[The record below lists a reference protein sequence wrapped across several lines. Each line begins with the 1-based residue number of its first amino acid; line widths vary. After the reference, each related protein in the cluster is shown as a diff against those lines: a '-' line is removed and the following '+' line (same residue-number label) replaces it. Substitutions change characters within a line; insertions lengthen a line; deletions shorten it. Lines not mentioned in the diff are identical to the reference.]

1 MELNLELKNH
11 NLELNDKL
19 KLLEVELNLDPATE
33 ELSSSSIQVPETF
46 TPQDD
51 ANPTILK
58 PELSSTSNA
67 GSESV
72 SPLLEPKNLRKGHF
86 HIGQKNNSEKIT
98 RFKVGDRVRYVGGMV
113 KYKGKLGNVT
123 KVCGGRYICDFDGK
137 LTEQLS
143 REELEAIA

>member
-1 MELNLELKNH
+1 
-11 NLELNDKL
+11 
-19 KLLEVELNLDPATE
+19 LEVELNLDLVTE

-46 TPQDD
+46 TSQDN
-51 ANPTILK
+51 ANPTILE

-98 RFKVGDRVRYVGGMV
+98 QLKVGDHP
-113 KYKGKLGNVT
+113 
-123 KVCGGRYICDFDGK
+123 
-137 LTEQLS
+137 
-143 REELEAIA
+143 